1 VSWLAAVVLL
11 TLALPAQM
19 GMGAVYNAPY
29 YQSNQDC
36 GGSACGGSG
45 CGSCWGDSP
54 ATKLGRGITNAV
66 TGWLEIPKHTLV
78 GTFNCNVNPLE
89 GLAVGF
95 IRGTGR
101 AIERT
106 GVGIYEAV
114 TFPLPGFGPLLCPE
128 YVSLEPN
135 CMNWRYGNYY
145 GATLCQPCIPC
156 DPCGSYGGPPAA
168 PYGGGQPQMAPP
180 RPAPSQPQAA
190 APGAG
195 PGTSLPGGT
204 AAPSATYPDDY
215 LK

>member
-1 VSWLAAVVLL
+1 MSWLAAVVVL
-11 TLALPAQM
+11 TLAMPAQM

-29 YQSNQDC
+29 YRTNVDC
-36 GGSACGGSG
+36 GGCSTCNT
-45 CGSCWGDSP
+45 CCGDSP
-54 ATKLGRGITNAV
+54 ATKLGRGVTNAV

-89 GLAVGF
+89 GLAVGL

-106 GVGIYEAV
+106 GIGIYEAV
-114 TFPLPGFGPLLCPE
+114 TFPLPGFGPLICPE

-156 DPCGSYGGPPAA
+156 DPCDPCGPYGTPV
-168 PYGGGQPQMAPP
+168 PYGGGQPPQTAQSMP
-180 RPAPSQPQAA
+180 PSQPQPVG
-190 APGAG
+190 PGAG
-195 PGTSLPGGT
+195 PGSALPGGT